1 MGDGRDYR
9 GHPQRLQG
17 AQISGDGDDRR
28 ETPRHGIS
36 AMAWR
41 HSSHQPPKGEPKGV
55 EKVCGNVRILKRSTA
70 KTRSGP
76 RRISAGPDRHAK
88 DCRTGWGGQ
97 TKRAR
102 LDRGVLE
109 HFKATGKGWQTRMN
123 EALKNLISKRKA
135 S

>member
-36 AMAWR
+36 AMAWW
-41 HSSHQPPKGEPKGV
+41 HSSHQPPKGEPKGG

-88 DCRTGWGGQ
+88 YCRRIWWRQSRSAVRASEVLSGHPWRPRGRFAWTG
-97 TKRAR
+97 
-102 LDRGVLE
+102 GVWD
-109 HFKATGKGWQTRMN
+109 T
-123 EALKNLISKRKA
+123 
-135 S
+135 